1 MSGNP
6 LLVDPVSDP
15 PCISV
20 DERTA
25 ARLMGVSTKTLQRW
39 RVSGE
44 LKFFRGPGN
53 LGKVLHRL
61 EDLKQFALDQVAMTE
76 QRERV
81 RLRMRRICQSSAL
94 RARWS
99 IMFRPRGD

>member
-76 QRERV
+76 QRE
-81 RLRMRRICQSSAL
+81 A
-94 RARWS
+94 RAPKNAPHLPV
-99 IMFRPRGD
+99 IGPDGPLVHHVQT